1 MSKIVFKD
9 WEKHI
14 KESEKFIN
22 FIKNR
27 KPKIDFKI
35 IDIKK
40 LMNNEKS

>member
-14 KESEKFIN
+14 KESEKLIN

-27 KPKIDFKI
+27 KPKVDFKT
-35 IDIKK
+35 IDINK
-40 LMNNEKS
+40 LIKNEK